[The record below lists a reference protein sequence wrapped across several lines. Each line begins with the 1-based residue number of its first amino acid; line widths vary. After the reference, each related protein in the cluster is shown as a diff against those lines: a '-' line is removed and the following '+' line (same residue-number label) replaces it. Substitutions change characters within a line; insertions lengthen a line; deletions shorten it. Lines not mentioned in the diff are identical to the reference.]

1 MQVSLNLFYIFI
13 HIPKCIIYQYEII
26 RIFALLLDYTT
37 KMVYKYIL
45 VCGLYWCMD
54 F

>member
-1 MQVSLNLFYIFI
+1 MKVSLNLFCIFI
-13 HIPKCIIYQYEII
+13 RIQKCIIYQYEII

-37 KMVYKYIL
+37 QMVYKYIL